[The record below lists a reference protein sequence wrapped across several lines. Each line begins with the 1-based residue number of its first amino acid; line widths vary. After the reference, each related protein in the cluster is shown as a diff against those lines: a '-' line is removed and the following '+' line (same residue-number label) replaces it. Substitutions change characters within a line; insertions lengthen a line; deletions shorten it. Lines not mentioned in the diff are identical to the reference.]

1 MLKSLIK
8 KYNVNVYSMLK
19 NGTVAVITMF
29 GVWILFGV
37 KNIMIAFP
45 IALTSTVLGRQNFYV
60 KTFYK
65 VIWLIIL
72 DMLIVV
78 TSFISSL
85 NLYTGIIINFISI
98 FLIMYSIISQYDL
111 TFYKPFIM
119 LYIFT
124 QYATVSFSELPERL
138 YSVLFGVAVIV
149 LASFIKKI
157 NEKFVLGS
165 SIVVYINMLKHQVKN
180 IRENH
185 YSDELKNKC
194 TGKMRD
200 LTYKIYISR
209 HRKYL
214 TTNIGIIQFN
224 LLINLEYLNLLLKD
238 IATEKNI
245 KEKELADIEL
255 LLDNF
260 EKYTSGNID
269 VVDLKEKVEY
279 FINDNINKSEIFE
292 LIGNIFM
299 EVYKNLKRL
308 AEMNKREINKVY
320 KQWQRSDLDTFKN
333 VFKEYFNVNSIRFK
347 FAIRMAITLTIAL
360 LVGEFLGFYKIIWA
374 IITIMSI
381 MQPYYEDTIT
391 KARDRV
397 KGNILAI
404 LVTGIL
410 INIVDNKLITILI
423 LIGALYLLYGFKE
436 YYKISLFAAVAS
448 ICVSSLTE
456 NINVLIF
463 LRIIYVIAGV
473 ILVLIANK
481 IIFPYRLK
489 DGVRQLVKKIRRYN
503 EYLMED
509 SKDYLNNNKNIN
521 NIRDVII
528 HLMLLMQKLNLRNMQ
543 YGDEGINRFIEMNN
557 YYLIKI
563 SYETLFCFHSNRKNK
578 YNIIKAYGEFNKSNM
593 IFNG

>member
-157 NEKFVLGS
+157 NEKSVLGS
-165 SIVVYINMLKHQVKN
+165 SIVVYINMLKEQVKN

-269 VVDLKEKVEY
+269 VVDLKEKV
-279 FINDNINKSEIFE
+279 
-292 LIGNIFM
+292 
-299 EVYKNLKRL
+299 
-308 AEMNKREINKVY
+308 
-320 KQWQRSDLDTFKN
+320 
-333 VFKEYFNVNSIRFK
+333 EYFNVNSIRFK

>member
-1 MLKSLIK
+1 MFKSLVK
-8 KYNVNVYSMLK
+8 KYNVNLYGMFK

-65 VIWLIIL
+65 VMWLIIL

-78 TSFISSL
+78 ISFISSL
-85 NLYTGIIINFISI
+85 NLYSGIIINFIAI

-111 TFYKPFIM
+111 TFYKPFVM

-124 QYATVSFSELPERL
+124 QYSTVSFSELPERL

-149 LASFIKKI
+149 SASFIKKI
-157 NEKFVLGS
+157 NEKSVLGN
-165 SIVVYINMLKHQVKN
+165 SIVVYIRMLKEQVEN
-180 IRENH
+180 IKSND

-194 TGKMRD
+194 TGKMRE
-200 LTYKIYISR
+200 LTYKVYISR

-224 LLINLEYLNLLLKD
+224 LLINLEYFNLLLKD
-238 IATEKNI
+238 IALEKSLR
-245 KEKELADIEL
+245 EKELCDIEQ
-255 LLDNF
+255 LLDEL
-260 EKYTSGNID
+260 EKYAAGNIE
-269 VVDLKEKVEY
+269 VDDLEEKVQL
-279 FINDNINKSEIFE
+279 FIDDNINKSEV
-292 LIGNIFM
+292 LQVVGDIFM
-299 EVYKNLKRL
+299 EVYKNIMRL
-308 AEMNKREINKVY
+308 SEMNKKEINKVY
-320 KQWQRSDLDTFKN
+320 KEWQRSHLDIFKN

-347 FAIRMAITLTIAL
+347 FAIRMSITLTIAL

-391 KARDRV
+391 KARDRI

-404 LVTGIL
+404 LITGII
-410 INIVDNKLITILI
+410 INIVDNKFITILI
-423 LIGALYLLYGFKE
+423 LICSLYLLYGFKE

-463 LRIIYVIAGV
+463 LRIIYVIDGV
-473 ILVLIANK
+473 ILVLVANK
-481 IIFPYRLK
+481 VIFPYRLK
-489 DGVRQLVKKIRRYN
+489 DGVRQLVKKIKLYN
-503 EYLMED
+503 KYVIED
-509 SKDYLNNNKNIN
+509 SRDYLNNNENIN

-543 YGDEGINRFIEMNN
+543 YGDDKINQFIDMNN
-557 YYLIKI
+557 YYLIKT
-563 SYETLFCFHSNRKNK
+563 SYDTLFNFNVKK
-578 YNIIKAYGEFNKSNM
+578 KGKDNIIKAYEEFNKANM
-593 IFNG
+593 VFNG

>member
-157 NEKFVLGS
+157 NEKSVLGS
-165 SIVVYINMLKHQVKN
+165 SIVVYINMLKEQVKN

-260 EKYTSGNID
+260 EKYISGNID

-299 EVYKNLKRL
+299 E
-308 AEMNKREINKVY
+308 VY

-404 LVTGIL
+404 LVTGIV

-543 YGDEGINRFIEMNN
+543 YGDEEINRFIEMNN

-563 SYETLFCFHSNRKNK
+563 SYETLFCFDRNRKNK

>member
-124 QYATVSFSELPERL
+124 QYSTVSFSELPERL

-157 NEKFVLGS
+157 NEKSVLGS
-165 SIVVYINMLKHQVKN
+165 SIVVYINMLKEQVKN

-194 TGKMRD
+194 TGNMRD

>member
-157 NEKFVLGS
+157 NEKSVLGN
-165 SIVVYINMLKHQVKN
+165 SIVVYIRMLKEQVEN
-180 IRENH
+180 IKSND

-543 YGDEGINRFIEMNN
+543 YGDEEINRFIEMNN

-563 SYETLFCFHSNRKNK
+563 SYETLFCFDRNRKNK

>member
-1 MLKSLIK
+1 M
-8 KYNVNVYSMLK
+8 N
-19 NGTVAVITMF
+19 TIT
-29 GVWILFGV
+29 
-37 KNIMIAFP
+37 
-45 IALTSTVLGRQNFYV
+45 
-60 KTFYK
+60 
-65 VIWLIIL
+65 
-72 DMLIVV
+72 
-78 TSFISSL
+78 
-85 NLYTGIIINFISI
+85 YT
-98 FLIMYSIISQYDL
+98 
-111 TFYKPFIM
+111 
-119 LYIFT
+119 
-124 QYATVSFSELPERL
+124 
-138 YSVLFGVAVIV
+138 
-149 LASFIKKI
+149 
-157 NEKFVLGS
+157 
-165 SIVVYINMLKHQVKN
+165 
-180 IRENH
+180 
-185 YSDELKNKC
+185 
-194 TGKMRD
+194 
-200 LTYKIYISR
+200 
-209 HRKYL
+209 
-214 TTNIGIIQFN
+214 
-224 LLINLEYLNLLLKD
+224 
-238 IATEKNI
+238 
-245 KEKELADIEL
+245 
-255 LLDNF
+255 
-260 EKYTSGNID
+260 
-269 VVDLKEKVEY
+269 
-279 FINDNINKSEIFE
+279 
-292 LIGNIFM
+292 
-299 EVYKNLKRL
+299 
-308 AEMNKREINKVY
+308 
-320 KQWQRSDLDTFKN
+320 
-333 VFKEYFNVNSIRFK
+333 KEYFNVNSIRFK

-503 EYLMED
+503 EYLIED

-563 SYETLFCFHSNRKNK
+563 SYETLFCFDRNRKNK

>member
-124 QYATVSFSELPERL
+124 QYSTVSFSELPERL

-157 NEKFVLGS
+157 NEKSVLGS
-165 SIVVYINMLKHQVKN
+165 SIVVYINMLKEQVKN

-185 YSDELKNKC
+185 YSDVLKNKC
-194 TGKMRD
+194 TGKMRE
-200 LTYKIYISR
+200 LTYKVYISR

-543 YGDEGINRFIEMNN
+543 YGDEEINRFIEMNN

>member
-124 QYATVSFSELPERL
+124 QYSTVSFSELPERL

-157 NEKFVLGS
+157 NEKSLLGN
-165 SIVVYINMLKHQVKN
+165 SIVVYINMLKEQVEN
-180 IRENH
+180 IRENN
-185 YSDELKNKC
+185 YSGELKNKC

-269 VVDLKEKVEY
+269 VVDLEEKVEY
-279 FINDNINKSEIFE
+279 FIDDNINKSEIFE

-404 LVTGIL
+404 LVTGIV

-503 EYLMED
+503 EYLIED

-563 SYETLFCFHSNRKNK
+563 SYETLFCFDRNRKNK